1 MTRTILLAAGLALST
16 TAAAQEFSPN
26 HRIEAL
32 EVRTDL
38 QLVPL
43 PASAQS
49 NTRIFNWD
57 PTDEPFWIALGTA
70 LLTTTVIL
78 VGMYASDNW
87 SPSSDSQ
94 ESLHSGQ
101 AGG

>member
-1 MTRTILLAAGLALST
+1 MSRSILSAVGLALST
-16 TAAAQEFSPN
+16 TAAAQTFSPN

-32 EVRTDL
+32 EVKTEL

-43 PASAQS
+43 PFPDQTDAK
-49 NTRIFNWD
+49 IFSWD

-70 LLTTTVIL
+70 VLTTTVIL
-78 VGMYASDNW
+78 IGIYSSDNW

-94 ESLHSGQ
+94 GSVHSG
-101 AGG
+101 